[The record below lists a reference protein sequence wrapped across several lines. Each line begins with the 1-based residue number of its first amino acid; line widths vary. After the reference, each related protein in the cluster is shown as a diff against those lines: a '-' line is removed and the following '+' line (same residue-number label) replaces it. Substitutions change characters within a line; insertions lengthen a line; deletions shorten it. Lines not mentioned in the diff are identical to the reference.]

1 MPARKKP
8 AATAQTGVDFL
19 QLLYRAITSG
29 RIERVKALLDSGIDP
44 RGRQGSLEHTALY
57 IACKLASLDAV
68 KLLVEVG
75 GCDVNESTGGDRNSR
90 WRPLELAA
98 VQGQLGILRY
108 LIRKV

>member
-1 MPARKKP
+1 MPSRKKP
-8 AATAQTGVDFL
+8 AATAQTEVDFL
-19 QLLYRAITSG
+19 QLLYRTIMSG
-29 RIERVKALLDSGIDP
+29 RIERVKALLDSGLDP
-44 RGRQGSLEHTALY
+44 RGRQGPSGHTALY

-75 GCDVNESTGGDRNSR
+75 GCNVNESTGGDSTSR

-98 VQGQLGILRY
+98 VQGQMSILRY